1 MSREKS
7 LAKNTMILALGTFIP
22 KISAFITLPI
32 LTAYLSKA
40 DYGTYDLV
48 LILTSLILPSATLQI
63 QTAAFRFLIK
73 SRNDPERKKTII
85 TNIFV
90 FTIPISIVAIVIMY
104 FFLGNLSFF
113 NRFLILLFFFVDMIN
128 NSCLQTVR
136 GLGDNFS
143 YSVGAILGSLSKILL
158 TVLGI
163 LLFKE
168 GLSAAIIALIVA
180 AAFSS
185 LFIVIKSR
193 LFQCVDLKKVSWSEI
208 KQLISYSWP
217 MVPNSM
223 SMWVMNVSD
232 RLVITFA
239 MGLEATAI
247 YAVANKI
254 PQILSIAQSTFTMA
268 WQENASLTSDDKDVG
283 EYYTKMFD
291 LILDIMTGFL
301 AAIIAATP
309 ILFIILIHGDYQD
322 SYPQLPILFL
332 AFLFSTMASF
342 LGGIYVAFMKTKSVG
357 LTTLAAAAI
366 NLIVDLL
373 LVSLIGI
380 TAASLSTL
388 ISYFALVVFRM
399 INVRKFVKIKYNY
412 KKIVV
417 YLAILILMCV
427 VCFFRNP
434 YLNIVNFVVGMVMFV
449 ILNRKLLAVIFR
461 KIFKKKQKMEK

>member
-1 MSREKS
+1 M
-7 LAKNTMILALGTFIP
+7 L
-22 KISAFITLPI
+22 
-32 LTAYLSKA
+32 
-40 DYGTYDLV
+40 
-48 LILTSLILPSATLQI
+48 
-63 QTAAFRFLIK
+63 
-73 SRNDPERKKTII
+73 
-85 TNIFV
+85 
-90 FTIPISIVAIVIMY
+90 
-104 FFLGNLSFF
+104 
-113 NRFLILLFFFVDMIN
+113 N
-128 NSCLQTVR
+128 NSCLQTAR

-143 YSVGAILGSLSKILL
+143 YSVGAIIGSLSKIFL
-158 TVLGI
+158 TVLGV

-180 AAFSS
+180 STFSS

-193 LFQCVDLKKVSWSEI
+193 LFKCVDFKKVSWSEI

-232 RLVITFA
+232 RLVITFV

-268 WQENASLTSDDKDVG
+268 WQENASLTSDDNDVG

-309 ILFIILIHGDYQD
+309 ILFIILIHDDYQA

-332 AFLFSTMASF
+332 AFLFSTMSSF
-342 LGGIYVAFMKTKSVG
+342 LGGIYVAFMKIKSVG

-366 NLIVDLL
+366 NLIVDLF

-388 ISYFALVVFRM
+388 ISFFALVVFRM
-399 INVRKFVKIKYNY
+399 INVRNFVKIKYNY

-427 VCFFRNP
+427 ICFFRNP
-434 YLNIVNFVVGMVMFV
+434 YLDIVNFVVGMVMFA

-461 KIFKKKQKMEK
+461 KIFKKKQGMEK

>member
-1 MSREKS
+1 MNREKS
-7 LAKNTMILALGTFIP
+7 LAKNTLILALGTFIP
-22 KISAFITLPI
+22 RISAFITLPI

-73 SRNDPERKKTII
+73 SRNDPERKNTII

-90 FTIPISIVAIVIMY
+90 FTMPVSIAALVIMY

-113 NRFLILLFFFVDMIN
+113 NRLLILLYFFVDMLN

-158 TVLGI
+158 TVLGV
-163 LLFKE
+163 LFFKE

-180 AAFSS
+180 ASFSS
-185 LFIVIKSR
+185 IFIILKSR
-193 LFQCVDLKKVSWSEI
+193 LLQCIELNKVSWKEI

-223 SMWVMNVSD
+223 SLWVMNVSD
-232 RLVITFA
+232 RLVITFVL
-239 MGLEATAI
+239 GLEATAI

-254 PQILSIAQSTFTMA
+254 PQILSIAQSTFAMA

-309 ILFIILIHGDYQD
+309 LLFMILIQGDYQD

-332 AFLFSTMASF
+332 AFLFSTMSSF
-342 LGGIYVAFMKTKSVG
+342 FGGVYVAFMKTKSVG
-357 LTTLAAAAI
+357 LTTLAAAVI
-366 NLIVDLL
+366 NLIVDLC

-388 ISYFALVVFRM
+388 ISFFALVVFRM

-412 KKIVV
+412 KKIFL
-417 YLAILILMCV
+417 YLAILIIMCIL
-427 VCFFRNP
+427 CFFRNP
-434 YLNIVNFVVGMVMFV
+434 YLDIVNLVIGMGMFF
-449 ILNRKLLAVIFR
+449 ILNRKLLSAIFK
-461 KIFKKKQKMEK
+461 KIFKKKRKDKC